1 MIDFGRPGI
10 ALFSEEAGPA
20 LSYAELGS
28 WVGENREL
36 LRRVRRP
43 ALAFLFSPNS
53 ATMVA
58 AYLACL
64 AEGVPLGLG
73 EPTAEA
79 RARIVAAFRPT
90 LLLLPADEA
99 APEGCERLGEFA
111 GNELVLWQRTDGAYS
126 VTPHPDLALLLT
138 TSGSTGDAKLVR
150 LSERNLAANAR
161 AIGEYLGLAP
171 GEIAVQ
177 SLPLHYSYGLSVLN
191 SHLAAGGAV
200 AEARFRLAKR
210 RCARWAEA
218 HPISRTSAGRSFS
231 SPPPACGRG
240 QGEGEPRIT
249 RLLHPPPYARDGS
262 LGCEPA
268 HSL

>member
-79 RARIVAAFRPT
+79 RARIVARSGRCRRGRTRRPKAT
-90 LLLLPADEA
+90 FSA
-99 APEGCERLGEFA
+99 AVMC
-111 GNELVLWQRTDGAYS
+111 
-126 VTPHPDLALLLT
+126 
-138 TSGSTGDAKLVR
+138 
-150 LSERNLAANAR
+150 RNR
-161 AIGEYLGLAP
+161 A
-171 GEIAVQ
+171 
-177 SLPLHYSYGLSVLN
+177 
-191 SHLAAGGAV
+191 
-200 AEARFRLAKR
+200 
-210 RCARWAEA
+210 
-218 HPISRTSAGRSFS
+218 
-231 SPPPACGRG
+231 
-240 QGEGEPRIT
+240 
-249 RLLHPPPYARDGS
+249 
-262 LGCEPA
+262 
-268 HSL
+268 